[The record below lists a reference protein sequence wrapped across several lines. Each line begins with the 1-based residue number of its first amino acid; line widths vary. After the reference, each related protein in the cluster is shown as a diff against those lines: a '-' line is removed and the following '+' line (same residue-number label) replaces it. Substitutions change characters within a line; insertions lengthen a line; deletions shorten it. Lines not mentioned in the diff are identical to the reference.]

1 MVKNV
6 GGIDKV
12 LRVVFGIAFLVF
24 GIVQG
29 GAWWALAAFGAVLL
43 VTAITGFCGLY
54 TFLKVNT
61 HKGA

>member
-12 LRVVFGIAFLVF
+12 LRIVFGIGFLGF

-61 HKGA
+61 RKDA